1 MKLRSFQIALVVL
14 LACGVTTFA
23 KKVKVG
29 DEAFKKEL
37 HGPFVKGDV
46 LEEYSRIELKTA
58 EIAAYMPAA
67 KKLFVVGDE
76 NVMEVVDLSNPRKP
90 NRKEAFLLDG
100 EATSV
105 TAHGNYVAVSLL
117 ANPDW
122 ERGFVELL
130 EVSKGSIKKLG
141 VYGVCYHPDM
151 LTFTP
156 DGKHILVACE
166 GEPSEDMQHDPEG
179 GIAVLDMDL
188 ISQGKNPVITVPLF
202 EAAFEPEYI
211 TVSPDSKTAW
221 VSLQENNA
229 IVRFDV
235 ANKYVDSIFYLGFVD
250 HTQKGFAVDAIKD
263 GKIRIENANIRSL
276 RQPDGIKAFEVNGR
290 TFVATANE
298 GDDMKKTDPRF
309 KEMACGDDKNCKLMN
324 GTRSISLF
332 DGFTGEL
339 VWDSGE
345 QLERTFAEVAPLY
358 FNWNSKKGTVN
369 IEHSGDDSRS
379 DDKGCEPENVTVGKA
394 GNRLLGFVGLE
405 RMSGIAT
412 FDFTDVGVN
421 GKMPKLI
428 GYYMDPKD
436 RGPEGVL
443 FIDAK
448 NSPLKGTPL
457 LVVGYEYSKTLVIYK
472 VK

>member
-1 MKLRSFQIALVVL
+1 MRLGTVQMALMVL
-14 LACGVTTFA
+14 LACGATTFA
-23 KKVKVG
+23 KKAKNESFEKANV
-29 DEAFKKEL
+29 L
-37 HGPFVKGDV
+37 QGPFVKGDV
-46 LEEYSRIELKTA
+46 LEEFSRIELKTA
-58 EIAAYMPAA
+58 EIAAYMPAT

-90 NRKEAFLLDG
+90 KRTESFMLEG

-105 TAHGNYVAVSLL
+105 TAHGNFVAVSLL
-117 ANPDW
+117 ADPAW
-122 ERGFVELL
+122 ERGNVELL
-130 EVSKGSIKKLG
+130 EVSNGSIRKVG

-156 DGKHILVACE
+156 DGKKILVACE
-166 GEPSEDMQHDPEG
+166 GEPSEDKLHDPEG
-179 GIAVLDMDL
+179 GIAILDMDL
-188 ISQGKNPVITVPLF
+188 ISQGKNPVITIPLH
-202 EAAFEPEYI
+202 EADFEPEYI
-211 TVSPDSKTAW
+211 TVSKDSKIAW

-229 IVRFDV
+229 LVRVDV
-235 ANKYVDSIFYLGFVD
+235 EHAYVDTIFDLGFVD
-250 HTQKGFAVDAIKD
+250 HTQKGFALDAVKD

-298 GDDMKKTDPRF
+298 GDDMEKTDPRF
-309 KEMACGDDKNCKLMN
+309 VKIACGDDKDCKLIN

-332 DGFTGEL
+332 DGLTGEL

-345 QLERTFAEVAPLY
+345 ILEKTFAEVAPLY
-358 FNWNSKKGTVN
+358 FNWNSKKGKVN
-369 IEHSGDDSRS
+369 LEKWTDSRS
-379 DDKGCEPENVTVGKA
+379 DDKGCEPENVTVGKV
-394 GNRLLGFVGLE
+394 GNRLLGFMGLE

-412 FDFTDVGVN
+412 FDFTDIGVN
-421 GKMPKLI
+421 GKMPTLV

-443 FIDAK
+443 FISAEE
-448 NSPLKGTPL
+448 SPVAGTAL

>member
-1 MKLRSFQIALVVL
+1 MVRVYARML
-14 LACGVTTFA
+14 LAAALILPASLFA
-23 KKVKVG
+23 KKAVFA
-29 DEAFKKEL
+29 D
-37 HGPFVKGDV
+37 GPFVKGDV

-58 EIAAYMPAA
+58 EIAAYMPAT

-76 NVMEVVDLSNPRKP
+76 NVMEVVDLSDAKNPR
-90 NRKEAFLLDG
+90 RVESFMLDG

-117 ANPDW
+117 AKPTW
-122 ERGFVELL
+122 ERGHIELL
-130 EVSKGSIKKLG
+130 EVTEGAVRKVD

-156 DGKHILVACE
+156 DGKKILVACE
-166 GEPSEDMQHDPEG
+166 GEPSEDKLHDPEG
-179 GIAVLDMDL
+179 GIAILDMDL
-188 ISQGKNPVITVPLF
+188 ISQGKNPVVIIPLH
-202 EAAFEPEYI
+202 EADFEPEYI
-211 TVSPDSKTAW
+211 TVSKDSKTAW

-229 IVRFDV
+229 LVRMDVEHARVDTIFD
-235 ANKYVDSIFYLGFVD
+235 LGFVD
-250 HTQKGFAVDAIKD
+250 HTQKGFALDAVKD

-276 RQPDGIKAFEVNGR
+276 RQPDGIKAFEVNGK
-290 TFVATANE
+290 TYVATANE
-298 GDDMKKTDPRF
+298 GEDGVKENPQFAETVCGKDP
-309 KEMACGDDKNCKLMN
+309 DCKLMY
-324 GTRSISLF
+324 GTRSISIF
-332 DGFTGEL
+332 DGTTGEL

-345 QLERTFAEVAPLY
+345 QLEKAFAEVAPEY
-358 FNWNSKKGTVN
+358 FNWNSKKGKKKV
-369 IEHSGDDSRS
+369 DARS
-379 DDKGCEPENVTVGKA
+379 DDKGCEPENVTVGKV

-412 FDFTDVGVN
+412 FDFTDVGAN
-421 GKMPKLI
+421 GKMPTLV

-443 FIDAK
+443 FISAEE
-448 NSPLKGTPL
+448 SPVAGTAL